1 MPTAT
6 DLRARIGH
14 LTEELATARRGIA
27 RLEQGEEC
35 VSGSAWESLT
45 AAAHE
50 VSRRWRGPG
59 AVAEIAAQRGE

>member
-1 MPTAT
+1 MPTAIE
-6 DLRARIGH
+6 LRTRIDH
-14 LTEELATARRGIA
+14 LTEELATTRRRLA
-27 RLEQGEEC
+27 RLERGEER
-35 VSGSAWESLT
+35 VSGSAWENLT